1 MAIRQLSTKQIVNL
15 PSDPISGVAGE
26 IYYNTTTNS
35 FKYYNGTTWSNFS
48 SGGSGNS
55 FETINTPNGTDP
67 VADSST
73 DTLNITESNGIIIT
87 GNSTTDTIDIS
98 TNATSLNTAS
108 TIISR
113 DSSQSFDIT
122 GIDFDTTDTI
132 SSAVGRVSWDNGDG
146 TLSLGL
152 KGGNV
157 DLKIGQQENA
167 LCYNGTNATL
177 TRGTVV
183 YISGAQGQ
191 RPSITKSN
199 ANSESTSSKTFGVVS
214 ENITNGAEG
223 YVTTFGI
230 IRGLDTSSFTEGSAL
245 WLSTTD
251 GLFTQT
257 MPTQPNHSVFI
268 GYCIRSH
275 ATSGEIFVK
284 IQNGYELQELHN
296 ILITSVADNHILSY
310 DSTTSLWKNQGLAAA
325 IQEVDGA
332 GSNIDADLLDGQHG
346 SHYLD
351 WTNTTNKPDPTI
363 TLGGDLSGS
372 ITLTDL
378 TGGTL
383 TATVEDDSHNHII
396 SNVDGLQDALNAK
409 APLESPALTGTP
421 TAPTANA
428 ATNTTQIATTAFVRT
443 EISNLVDAAP
453 STLDTLNELAAALGD
468 DPNYATTISTALG
481 GKEPTITAGTTAQ
494 YWRGDKSWQTLDK
507 SAVGLSNVENTAL
520 STWSGSSNI
529 TTVGTLANLTVTN
542 TITGSISGNAGT
554 VTNGIYSNN
563 TYSDPSWIT
572 ALSWSKIS
580 STPTTLSGYGIT
592 DAQPLDA
599 DLTSIAALTG
609 TSGFLKTNGSGTWT
623 VDNNTYLTTS
633 SASST
638 YAPINSPTFTGTVTA
653 AILDL
658 TTAATATT
666 ATSYWVETGSDGII
680 RPKTLAD
687 TRTEI
692 VTTAAVNAAAATTVG
707 TVTSGTWNATT
718 IAIAR
723 GGTGLTTTPTN
734 GQLLVGN
741 GTGYTL
747 AAIAQGTGI
756 TVTNGAGSISIANAG
771 VTSLSGTTNQISV
784 SSSTGSSTISLPSS
798 VVFPG
803 TVTLNADP
811 TQALQAATKQYVD
824 AVAQGLHIHA
834 SAQTATTAN
843 ITNLAS
849 PPATIDGITLTNGM
863 RVLVKNQSTTSQNGV
878 YVFNAGALTRASDF
892 DTAPEIHGG
901 DFIFVTGGTVN
912 NDTGW
917 VQTETVTTVGTDPI
931 LFQQFSGAGT
941 YTAGNG
947 LTLTG
952 SQFSINTGVT
962 ADLSTAQTLTNKTI
976 NGANNTLTVR
986 LANDITGFG
995 TGVATAL
1002 AVNVGSAGAFV
1013 TFNGA
1018 LGTPSSAT
1026 LTNATGLPVS
1036 SGISGLGTGI
1046 ATFLATPTS
1055 ANLISAI
1062 TDETGTGSLVFAT
1075 SPTLTT
1081 PNIGAASAT
1090 SITIDSTAIT
1100 DTVTTSVTT
1109 NTATTISSIASAT
1122 YRSAEYLVQV
1132 VQGSKYTVSKLIMI
1146 HDGTTAHITEY
1157 SLIELGASR
1166 IPLTISGT
1174 LSSGNILLQATITDA
1189 ASTNATV
1196 RVVKT
1201 AIVV

>member
-1 MAIRQLSTKQIVNL
+1 MAKRFLSTINL
-15 PSDPISGVAGE
+15 PKLSSDPVSGSEGE
-26 IYYNTTTNS
+26 IYYNSTS
-35 FKYYNGTTWSNFS
+35 DKIRFYNGSVWADVSASTGGTASDSFS
-48 SGGSGNS
+48 TISVPSGTN
-55 FETINTPNGTDP
+55 PQ
-67 VADSST
+67 ADSST
-73 DTLNITESNGIIIT
+73 DILTLTSTNGVSIT
-87 GNSTTDTIDIS
+87 GNSTTDSIEFS

-108 TIISR
+108 TIVSR
-113 DSSQSFDIT
+113 DADQAFDIT
-122 GIDFDTTDTI
+122 AIDFDTADTI
-132 SSAVGRVSWDNGDG
+132 AAAVGRLSWDDGEG
-146 TLSLGL
+146 TLTLGL

-157 DLKIGQQENA
+157 NLSVGQEVVA
-167 LCYNGTNATL
+167 LCYNGTGSTINK
-177 TRGTVV
+177 GSVV

-191 RPSITKSN
+191 RPSITLSD
-199 ANSESTSSKTFGVVS
+199 ADTEVGSSKTFGVVA
-214 ENITNGAEG
+214 ENILNGAEG
-223 YVTTFGI
+223 FVCTFGI
-230 IRGLDTSSFTEGSAL
+230 VTGLNTSSFTAGQPL
-245 WLSTTD
+245 WLSSTAG
-251 GLFTQT
+251 GLTNSF
-257 MPTQPNHSVFI
+257 PFPPAHSVFI
-268 GYCIRSH
+268 GYCLHSH
-275 ATSGEIFVK
+275 ESSGRIFVNP
-284 IQNGYELQELHN
+284 QNGYEVAELHDV
-296 ILITSVADNHILSY
+296 LVTSVADNHILSY
-310 DSTTSLWKNQGLAAA
+310 EASTSLWKNQGLAAA
-325 IQEVDGA
+325 IQEVDGEES
-332 GSNIDADLLDGQHG
+332 GIDSDLLDGYHG

-363 TLGGDLSGS
+363 TLAGDLSGS

-378 TGGTL
+378 SGGTL

-409 APLESPALTGTP
+409 APLDSPALTGTP
-421 TAPTANA
+421 TAPTATA

-453 STLDTLNELAAALGD
+453 AALDTLNELAAALGD

-599 DLTSIAALTG
+599 DLTAIAALTG

-638 YAPINSPTFTGTVTA
+638 YAPINSPTFTGAVT
-653 AILDL
+653 
-658 TTAATATT
+658 
-666 ATSYWVETGSDGII
+666 
-680 RPKTLAD
+680 
-687 TRTEI
+687 
-692 VTTAAVNAAAATTVG
+692 
-707 TVTSGTWNATT
+707 
-718 IAIAR
+718 
-723 GGTGLTTTPTN
+723 
-734 GQLLVGN
+734 
-741 GTGYTL
+741 
-747 AAIAQGTGI
+747 
-756 TVTNGAGSISIANAG
+756 
-771 VTSLSGTTNQISV
+771 LSGD
-784 SSSTGSSTISLPSS
+784 PS
-798 VVFPG
+798 
-803 TVTLNADP
+803 
-811 TQALQAATKQYVD
+811 QALEAATKQYVD

-834 SAQTATTAN
+834 SAQTATTSN
-843 ITNLAS
+843 ISDLSNPGAS
-849 PPATIDGITLTNGM
+849 IDGVTLTNNM
-863 RVLVKNQSTTSQNGV
+863 RVLVKNQNTTSQNGIYV
-878 YVFNAGALTRASDF
+878 YSSSTGALTRATDF
-892 DTAPEIHGG
+892 DTSIETNGG
-901 DFIFVTGGTVN
+901 DFVFVTGGSVN

-917 VQTETVTTVGTDPI
+917 VQTEIVTTLGSDPI

-947 LTLTG
+947 LSLAG
-952 SQFSINTGVT
+952 SQFSINTGIT
-962 ADLSTAQTLTNKTI
+962 ADLSTSQTLTNKTI
-976 NGANNTLTVR
+976 DGANNTLTVR
-986 LANDITGFG
+986 LASDITGFG
-995 TGVATAL
+995 SGVA
-1002 AVNVGSAGAFV
+1002 S
-1013 TFNGA
+1013 
-1018 LGTPSSAT
+1018 
-1026 LTNATGLPVS
+1026 
-1036 SGISGLGTGI
+1036 
-1046 ATFLATPTS
+1046 FLATPTS
-1055 ANLISAI
+1055 SNLISAI

-1081 PNIGAASAT
+1081 PNIGVASAT
-1090 SITIDSTAIT
+1090 SINIDSTAIT

-1109 NTATTISSIASAT
+1109 NTATTISSIASGT

-1132 VQGSKYTVSKLIMI
+1132 TQGSKYTVSKLIMI
-1146 HDGTTAHITEY
+1146 HDGTNAHITEY

-1166 IPLTISGT
+1166 IPLTISAT
-1174 LSSGNILLQATITDA
+1174 LSSGNVLLEATITDA